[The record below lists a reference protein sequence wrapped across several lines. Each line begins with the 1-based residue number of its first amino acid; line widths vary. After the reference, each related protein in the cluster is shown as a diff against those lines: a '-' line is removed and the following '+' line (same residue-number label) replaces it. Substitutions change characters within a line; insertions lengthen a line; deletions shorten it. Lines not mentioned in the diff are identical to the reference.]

1 MKASGRAPFLF
12 FLKSC
17 GTLALPILKFIIYT
31 FFFFPLLSRF
41 CIFYLLCPELGP
53 TGKSH
58 FAFWFVGEQRVRV
71 LSAVTDAPLSY
82 LLAAFLSPCSY
93 SLLGHL
99 IFVISEDPSQ
109 VQDNES
115 HVKRAPVTRVM
126 ICSCVNPEL
135 FSTWSVPGG
144 LLRNGCL
151 TSSWAPCPWYAL
163 SHTQTPYT
171 CTQIYVWTLKKSAAF
186 ICIPFVECDVHYAL
200 I

>member
-1 MKASGRAPFLF
+1 MKASGRAPF
-12 FLKSC
+12 
-17 GTLALPILKFIIYT
+17 
-31 FFFFPLLSRF
+31 FFFKVLWYTRPSHPEIYHLYFFS
-41 CIFYLLCPELGP
+41 LCLADFACFISSAQNWVLR
-53 TGKSH
+53 GKFH
-58 FAFWFVGEQRVRV
+58 FAFWFVGEERVRV

-82 LLAAFLSPCSY
+82 LLAAFLSPCSC

-99 IFVISEDPSQ
+99 IFVISEDPGQ
-109 VQDNES
+109 VQANES
-115 HVKRAPVTRVM
+115 RVKRALVTRVM

-171 CTQIYVWTLKKSAAF
+171 CTQIYVRTLKKSAAF